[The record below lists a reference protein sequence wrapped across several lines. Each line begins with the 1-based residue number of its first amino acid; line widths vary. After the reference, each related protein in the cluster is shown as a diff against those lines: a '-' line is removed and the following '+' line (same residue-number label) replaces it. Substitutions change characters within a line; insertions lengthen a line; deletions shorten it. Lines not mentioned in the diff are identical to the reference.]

1 MSPSSTKISKVN
13 ILPLSTPTEASN
25 VQLVTE
31 LNNRLAILT
40 SKLDEV
46 IEQVNKLSYDLSK

>member
-1 MSPSSTKISKVN
+1 MSPSSTKIEKVN
-13 ILPLSTPTEASN
+13 ILPLSAPTEGN
-25 VQLVTE
+25 FQLTEE

-40 SKLDEV
+40 KKLDEV